1 MLGDVAIAEVAE
13 RGGAL
18 FVGNGVAGR
27 RWGAEKVGDGVD
39 GKARTE
45 NGGDEVRVMV
55 WVSESERE
63 MRRLREVSGGKWLG
77 RREKRRRRES
87 GH

>member
-13 RGGAL
+13 RGRAL
-18 FVGNGVAGR
+18 FVGNGAAGR
-27 RWGAEKVGDGVD
+27 RRGAEKVGDGVD

-45 NGGDEVRVMV
+45 NGGDEVRFMV

-63 MRRLREVSGGKWLG
+63 MMRRLREASGGKWLG
-77 RREKRRRRES
+77 RRDTRKR
-87 GH
+87 

>member
-18 FVGNGVAGR
+18 LVGNGVTGCR
-27 RWGAEKVGDGVD
+27 RGAEKVGDGVD
-39 GKARTE
+39 GKARTK
-45 NGGDEVRVMV
+45 NGGHEVRVMV

-63 MRRLREVSGGKWLG
+63 MMRRLREVSGGKWLG
-77 RREKRRRRES
+77 RREKRRR
-87 GH
+87 

>member
-18 FVGNGVAGR
+18 FVGKGVAGR
-27 RWGAEKVGDGVD
+27 RRGAEKVGDGVD
-39 GKARTE
+39 GEARTE

-63 MRRLREVSGGKWLG
+63 MMRRLREVSGGKWLG
-77 RREKRRRRES
+77 RREKRRR
-87 GH
+87 